1 MTPHANTT
9 TQSAGKTPPTD
20 RAIGHRKDI
29 LVLANITAMSDDL
42 LAALSARA
50 ATGPVTFTVIVPSF
64 GTRRADAQDRLRRV
78 IERLRAAGLEV
89 DGSVGHCDPIVAV
102 SEAWDPGRYDEIIVS
117 TLPMRV
123 SKWLHA
129 GLPERIA
136 QRTGAPVTHVV
147 CNSCRPPTPVR
158 PARSRSE
165 STRGPLS
172 PLRAWEAIAFGLRA
186 RGIEDRRMRV

>member
-1 MTPHANTT
+1 
-9 TQSAGKTPPTD
+9 
-20 RAIGHRKDI
+20 
-29 LVLANITAMSDDL
+29 VLANIIAMSDDL

-50 ATGPVTFTVIVPSF
+50 ATGPVTFTVILQSF

-89 DGSVGHCDPIVAV
+89 AGSVGHCDPIVAV

-147 CNSCRPPTPVR
+147 CRSCRPPVPVMSPR
-158 PARSRSE
+158 PQPN
-165 STRGPLS
+165 STTGPLS
-172 PLRAWEAIAFGLRA
+172 PLRAWEAIAFGLRRPRHRRSSPA
-186 RGIEDRRMRV
+186 RVRDGDRRLRV